1 MLPQDDTRTSSSTI
15 DRDPAFTPESLE
27 KMYAFLLGTHPRT
40 GLNSLAMVLPKSL
53 LHKICDF
60 VREPSESDLVRQ
72 LKTWVAIM
80 KPGENLRGAMERIG
94 KLSEARAFLH
104 GRTVD
109 NRIFTMRQEHF
120 EAFFKTAHEI
130 KCLCGI
136 PKAILSG
143 TSELSDNEQSQSSS
157 ESSAEDEEDEEG
169 EEGEEGLGS
178 GSFFVFGSEDD
189 Y

>member
-1 MLPQDDTRTSSSTI
+1 
-15 DRDPAFTPESLE
+15 
-27 KMYAFLLGTHPRT
+27 
-40 GLNSLAMVLPKSL
+40 
-53 LHKICDF
+53 
-60 VREPSESDLVRQ
+60 
-72 LKTWVAIM
+72 M
-80 KPGENLRGAMERIG
+80 KRIG

-109 NRIFTMRQEHF
+109 DRIFTMRQEHF

-169 EEGEEGLGS
+169 EEGEKGLGS
-178 GSFFVFGSEDD
+178 GSFFLWL
-189 Y
+189 